1 MPGLPVT
8 LEGWDAEEDA
18 CTEDHAPPGV
28 LFHTALRG
36 FFSLL
41 LPFLIADDMTENI
54 GLIILV
60 SEARA

>member
-1 MPGLPVT
+1 MHGGPHPAWRFVPYGT
-8 LEGWDAEEDA
+8 S
-18 CTEDHAPPGV
+18 
-28 LFHTALRG
+28 F